1 MKPIGRTIASQAWHG
16 PKQLVG
22 IDILACMFDESVRLV
37 LALNSLSHGAVTA
50 AEAELMVRRDAGSEH
65 QEPHHVHDPDQL
77 LGLDPLAGVP
87 LRLALARIGHGALGP
102 APVWALL
109 LPRPG
114 RMAGLRGP
122 LEVNRAAL
130 EAEAVVMTHDGS
142 LAWLGQ
148 RVGAGVQWRL
158 ARAERPLPVPDPREA
173 SRQLSRVVASA
184 AQAMAGLDLSGGAHP
199 ELEGAPRLGGAFPR
213 QPQALLERAWMLLGA
228 VDAALDSQHEVLHS
242 HAVLTRERHLRELQ
256 QAALDAVSAAC
267 SWPAEALQD

>member
-1 MKPIGRTIASQAWHG
+1 M
-16 PKQLVG
+16 VV
-22 IDILACMFDESVRLV
+22 DILACMFDECVRLV
-37 LALNSLSHGAVTA
+37 LALARLSQGAVTA
-50 AEAELMVRRDAGSEH
+50 AEAEVLVRDDGLGGG

-77 LGLDPLAGVP
+77 LGLDPLSGVP

-102 APVWALL
+102 APGWALL

-130 EAEAVVMTHDGS
+130 ESEAVVMTHDGS

-158 ARAERPLPVPDPREA
+158 ARADRPLPVPDPREA
-173 SRQLSRVVASA
+173 SRQLSRIVAGT
-184 AQAMAGLDLSGGAHP
+184 AQALAGLDVAVGEHP
-199 ELEGAPRLGGAFPR
+199 ELEAAPRLGEVFPR
-213 QPQALLERAWMLLGA
+213 QSQALLERAWMLLGA
-228 VDAALDSQHEVLHS
+228 VDAALESQHEVLHS

-267 SWPAEALQD
+267 SWPTEALHD